1 MTGHLHLQLPGGA
14 VNTFSLPLTPAI
26 ASLIAAGTLKPVED
40 VPPDVLD
47 GDGGAERVSASL
59 PAGVPEHMEQP
70 AGNATQSD
78 WAAYAVWLGMH
89 PDEAAGLKREE
100 LKARIVPA
108 DSPDPD
114 ATEQAAEASADAADV
129 ATDSGG

>member
-26 ASLIAAGTLKPVED
+26 EKQVAAGTLKPVED

-47 GDGGAERVSASL
+47 GDGDAERVSAS
-59 PAGVPEHMEQP
+59 PPVDGEHMEQP

-108 DSPDPD
+108 DAQDPD
-114 ATEQAAEASADAADV
+114 ATEHAAESGTDV